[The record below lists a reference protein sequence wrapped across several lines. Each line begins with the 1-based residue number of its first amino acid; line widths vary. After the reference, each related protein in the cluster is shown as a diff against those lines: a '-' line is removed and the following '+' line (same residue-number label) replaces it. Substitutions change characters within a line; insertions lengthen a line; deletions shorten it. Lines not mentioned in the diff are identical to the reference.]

1 MKNITKFAVTLLA
14 GLVITACGSKNH
26 SIDIKPKSDKPKQ
39 EQPKQPQPKQ
49 DQPKQEQPKQEQPKQ
64 EQPKQE
70 QPKQEQ
76 PKQEQ
81 PKQDHPKHEQPKQEQ
96 PKQDQPKQ
104 EQPKQDQPKQDQ
116 PKQDQPKQDQ
126 PKQEQPKQDQP
137 KDKTSGGVFIVE
149 GVSKNLPQLT
159 KEKLTDANLNS
170 IKVDGIEIKFADAT
184 KAEGNWKVS
193 PDNSLVVCCDKYSSV
208 RFGVYESKGKS
219 YSFYNGNAT
228 AEMPTSGKFTYT
240 GDAYLLASVVG
251 NGAESIGTS
260 KFEADFGTKKLT
272 GTLTFDKLK
281 DSKNVDIDSKI
292 SGNSFT
298 GKATFDSFK
307 GTDAIVEGKF
317 YGENAKELAGA
328 FDSAK
333 EKGAKLGDKSWGGVF
348 GAKQQK

>member
-1 MKNITKFAVTLLA
+1 MKHVTKFAVTLLA
-14 GLVITACGSKNH
+14 GLVITACGNKNH

-49 DQPKQEQPKQEQPKQ
+49 D
-64 EQPKQE
+64 
-70 QPKQEQ
+70 
-76 PKQEQ
+76 
-81 PKQDHPKHEQPKQEQ
+81 Q

-126 PKQEQPKQDQP
+126 PKQDQPKQDQP

-149 GVSKNLPQLT
+149 GASKGLPQLT

-184 KAEGNWKVS
+184 KAEGNWKIS
-193 PDNSLVVCCDKYSSV
+193 KDGSLEVCCDKYDSV
-208 RFGVYESKGKS
+208 RFGVYDGAVNKS
-219 YSFYNGNAT
+219 YAFYNGNVT
-228 AEMPTSGKFTYT
+228 NDIPTSGKFNYE
-240 GDAYLLASVVG
+240 GDAYLSAAIDAK
-251 NGAESIGTS
+251 NDDKAFFGTS
-260 KFEADFGTKKLT
+260 KFEADFSTKKLT
-272 GTLTFDKLK
+272 GTLAFDKLSGNNK
-281 DSKNVDIDSKI
+281 VNVDGTI

-298 GKATFDSFK
+298 GKATFDRFK
-307 GTDAIVEGKF
+307 DSDAIVEGKF
-317 YGENAKELAGA
+317 YGEKAKELAGA
-328 FDSAK
+328 FESAK